1 MKLTE
6 YAGRYFLVPKDRRIE
21 YTERM
26 ESILTPLSEG
36 EFKLFQKMV
45 YERAGIHLKDSKIS
59 LVANR
64 LRNRLRALNLATYR
78 AYYDLVL
85 KDRDELVKCIDA
97 ITTNETYFFREPKQW
112 EYLQSDLLPILL
124 ARNKASRAL
133 RIWSAASS
141 TGEEPYT
148 IAIFLR
154 EHIPDF
160 SSWNVTIVASD
171 INAQVLQ
178 KAKAGVYKH
187 YAISRMEPAMVK
199 RFFTI
204 EGQTEEKVAK
214 GSLNN
219 DNLYHLKPEI
229 RGMVQFKQHNLLQR
243 YPLMKFYVVFCRN
256 VLIYFDQESKT
267 KVLTNIYDVLQ
278 PEGYL
283 FLGAAE
289 GMMGI
294 HLPFETLKPSIYR
307 KLKEEKP

>member
-1 MKLTE
+1 
-6 YAGRYFLVPKDRRIE
+6 
-21 YTERM
+21 M

-36 EFKLFQKMV
+36 EFKLFQKLV

-64 LRNRLRALNLATYR
+64 LRNRLRALSLASYR

-112 EYLQSDLLPILL
+112 EYLQSDLLPKLL
-124 ARNKASRAL
+124 ARNKTSRAL
-133 RIWSAASS
+133 RIWSSASS
-141 TGEEPYT
+141 TGEEPFT

-154 EHIPDF
+154 ERIPDF
-160 SSWNVTIVASD
+160 SSWNVTIIASD

-187 YAISRMEPAMVK
+187 YAVSRMEPAMVK
-199 RFFTI
+199 RHFTV
-204 EGQTEEKVAK
+204 EEVAAAANAP
-214 GSLNN
+214 GRSVLSN

-229 RGMVQFKQHNLLQR
+229 RSMVQFKQHNLLQR
-243 YPLMKFYVVFCRN
+243 YPLMKFDIVFCRN

-278 PEGYL
+278 PDGYL

-307 KLKEEKP
+307 KLKGEAS